1 MNLPKLLK
9 QAEKLVS
16 YGKINEAIEVYQEIL
31 SEDFQNNH
39 VHQLIADLY
48 IEKHDMQRASRHL
61 FKIAADYS
69 AQGNSAEAAAA
80 YRKIIKA
87 LPKNTLAREKLLEIV
102 TKGGARNEVIALITE
117 LSCVAESDGNAP
129 KTVEYLE
136 KLIALDP
143 SNKSHPTKLALF
155 LSERGMKEKSVEVFY
170 QLARDYFREDRFE
183 EAIGT
188 LERIRAIDPKDKNL
202 HLRIA
207 EVYERQGKIEK
218 GIETLL
224 TALAEDPAPSTMVY
238 LARLCIKAGKVDE
251 AERIYEKLVKIDK
264 TYLAQTF
271 PFVEV
276 LLAERRVDRALAYLD
291 RLHREIQDAA
301 TRQKCVELLEEILK
315 LDPQKLEAYR
325 LLESLYGAAFRYDQL
340 ALTLLSHADA
350 YIAKCEYSKALD
362 LARQLVDLEPYSE
375 EYRKKYEIIER
386 MVSGGGRR
394 AVVGKAVPAK
404 SSEEE
409 DEDARY
415 AAAKVDSHFDR
426 TTSIVTDEDVEN
438 FIVDIELLEKFGQHA
453 SAIGR
458 LEHVIKQYPQETRL
472 RQKLKTLFFERKM
485 PKRAAQECLEIAKI
499 LQRQNQNEEA
509 NKYLREAQR
518 LNPALSSAKREG
530 AAVAATSSPK
540 AAASANAGGYT
551 ALRGDLSEIGL
562 LDVIQILDSCQKN
575 GKLLI
580 DSEGQA
586 GVIFF
591 NGGRIVN
598 ATYQEKSGE
607 PAVYALVAVKGG
619 CFEYQPS
626 SNSFD
631 VVINNN
637 NTNLLL
643 EGLRLLDEANR
654 DSAEALPPDEPDTP
668 LQAEAR
674 ETLSPPLTE
683 PASNLAPALAVASHL
698 HSVDENNPLEEL

>member
-31 SEDFQNNH
+31 SEDFQNNQ

-48 IEKHDMQRASRHL
+48 IEKRDMQRASRHL
-61 FKIAADYS
+61 FKVAADCS
-69 AQGNSAEAAAA
+69 AQGNSTEAATA
-80 YRKIIKA
+80 YRKIIKT
-87 LPKNTLAREKLLEIV
+87 LPKNTLAREKLLEIL
-102 TKGGARNEVIALITE
+102 TKSGARNEVVAVMAE
-117 LSCVAESDGNAP
+117 LSGVAESEGNIP
-129 KTVEYLE
+129 KAVEYLE

-143 SNKSHPTKLALF
+143 SNKNHATKLALF
-155 LSERGMKEKSVEVFY
+155 LSERGMKEKSVEVLY
-170 QLARDYFREDRFE
+170 QLARDYFREERFDE
-183 EAIGT
+183 SIGT
-188 LERIRAIDPKDKNL
+188 LEKIRAVDPKDKNL
-202 HLRIA
+202 HLRVA

-218 GIETLL
+218 GIEILL
-224 TALAEDPAPSTMVY
+224 TALAEDPAQPNTMGY

-251 AERIYEKLVKIDK
+251 AERIYDKLVKIDK
-264 TYLAQTF
+264 SHLAQTL

-276 LLAERRVDRALAYLD
+276 LLAERKFDRALAHID
-291 RLHREIQDAA
+291 RLCREVQDGA

-340 ALTLLSHADA
+340 ALTMLSHADA
-350 YIAKCEYSKALD
+350 YIAKCEYAKALD
-362 LARQLVDLEPYSE
+362 LARQLVDLEPYNE
-375 EYRKKYEIIER
+375 DYRKKYQHIER
-386 MVSGGGRR
+386 MASGGGRPF
-394 AVVGKAVPAK
+394 AVGKATPGK
-404 SSEEE
+404 PSEDE

-426 TTSIVTDEDVEN
+426 TVSIVSDEDVDN

-458 LEHVIKQYPQETRL
+458 LEHVVKMYPQEVRL
-472 RQKLKTLFFERKM
+472 RQKLKSLFFDRKM

-499 LQRQNQNEEA
+499 LQQQNQKEEA
-509 NKYLREAQR
+509 GKYLREAQR

-530 AAVAATSSPK
+530 SAPAASGPKAAPATSS
-540 AAASANAGGYT
+540 NGYT
-551 ALRGDLSEIGL
+551 ALKGDLSEIGL
-562 LDVIQILDSCQKN
+562 LDVIQILDNCQKN

-591 NGGRIVN
+591 SAGRMVN
-598 ATYQEKSGE
+598 ATFQQKSGE
-607 PAVYALVAVKGG
+607 TAVYALVAVKGG
-619 CFEYQPS
+619 SFEYQPCTD
-626 SNSFD
+626 SFQ
-631 VVINNN
+631 VVINNS

-654 DSAEALPPDEPDTP
+654 DAAEALPPDEPSTP
-668 LQAEAR
+668 LEAEAH
-674 ETLSPPLTE
+674 ETLSHQGDSATI
-683 PASNLAPALAVASHL
+683 LAPVLPVGSPL
-698 HSVDENNPLEEL
+698 HSVDEDNPLEEV